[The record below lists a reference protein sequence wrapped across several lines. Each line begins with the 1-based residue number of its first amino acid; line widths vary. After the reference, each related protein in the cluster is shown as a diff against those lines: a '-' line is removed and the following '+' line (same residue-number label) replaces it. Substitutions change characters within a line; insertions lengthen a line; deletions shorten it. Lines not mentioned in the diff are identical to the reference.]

1 MRLLPKKV
9 SVKPNTVGFLYR
21 NNKFTQRLEAGVYR
35 IWEFFTEIDVVILP
49 TTNRLQTVLN
59 QEVLT
64 KDNIAFRFSYFVQYR
79 IFDGEK
85 FLAHFD
91 AFQYRTGIFQR
102 DVAAYQLLN
111 QAEALIH
118 SLTQVYLRNIV
129 ADITSEEINEKRNA
143 ILSGVPDELKAEF
156 EKYGIEIES
165 LLLRD
170 VTFPKQI
177 QDLFAKQLEAKIR
190 GKSDLENARTA
201 VATARALKNASELMK
216 DDENIKFVQVL
227 ETINKIADKGKH
239 TFVIGEIG
247 QNGLFKKQN

>member
-1 MRLLPKKV
+1 MRFLPKKV

-21 NNKFTQRLEAGVYR
+21 NNKFARRLEAGVYR
-35 IWEFFTEIDVVILP
+35 IWEFFTKIDVVTLP
-49 TTNRLQTVLN
+49 TTSRLQIVLN

-79 IFDGEK
+79 IFDGER
-85 FLAHFD
+85 FLSQFD
-91 AFQYRTGIFQR
+91 VFQYRRAAFQYDT
-102 DVAAYQLLN
+102 VVYQLLN
-111 QAEALIH
+111 QGEVLIH
-118 SLTQVYLRNIV
+118 SLTQVYLRNVV
-129 ADITSEEINEKRNA
+129 AEITSEEINEKRNV
-143 ILSGVPDELKAEF
+143 ILPGVPNDLKAEF
-156 EKYGIEIES
+156 EKYGIEIEG

-190 GKSDLENARTA
+190 GKADLENARTA

-227 ETINKIADKGKH
+227 ETITKIADKGKH

-247 QNGLFKKQN
+247 QNGLVKK